1 MKFLELLL
9 EKSKLIGFF
18 IIVLVGIHLIFDKIK
33 WQFYPLYFLV
43 LIYLLM
49 IIINYINILSIT
61 PRGSKWLLGMGGFLV
76 LSSLSLNAIF
86 PTDSVAIP
94 SGPFKIGTQ
103 TFELTD
109 DNRTEAYSDSMD
121 SPRKIKVQVWYP
133 TDNVENLNRVKWISE
148 GKTLTR
154 QLAKSMHAPYF
165 LLDHLADIDSNS
177 YEDALISNAF
187 ESYPVVV
194 ISHGWKGF
202 RELHTD
208 YAEALASN
216 AYIAISIDHTYGS
229 QYVSFE
235 NGEEAFLNKDALPS
249 IVSPS
254 QFNDHANQLATTYGD
269 DVKLV
274 LDDLPNLKLNL
285 DLNRI
290 GLLGHS
296 TGGGGD
302 VYASTTDKRVKALLG
317 FDAWVNPLKPETLK
331 KGLSMPALFVRS
343 EQWGKGPNN
352 KALDTIIKNSDQSSF
367 LQMDETKHVDFSM
380 SYMISP
386 ILEHVGFIGKLGGEQ
401 SSEIQK
407 RLILDFFNQ
416 TLKRDEPYSSE
427 FLKAIISEY
436 DAVNLVKGYE

>member
-1 MKFLELLL
+1 
-9 EKSKLIGFF
+9 
-18 IIVLVGIHLIFDKIK
+18 
-33 WQFYPLYFLV
+33 
-43 LIYLLM
+43 M
-49 IIINYINILSIT
+49 IIFNYINILSIT

-109 DNRTEAYSDSMD
+109 ENRTEAYSDSMD

-177 YEDALISNAF
+177 YEDALISKAF

>member
-18 IIVLVGIHLIFDKIK
+18 IIVLGGIHLIFDKVK

-49 IIINYINILSIT
+49 IIFNYINILSIT

>member
-1 MKFLELLL
+1 MRFLQLML
-9 EKSKLIGFF
+9 EKSYLVGFF
-18 IIVLVGIHLIFDKIK
+18 IFVMGMVHLVFGKIK

-43 LIYLLM
+43 FIYVLMLVLNYFNLLTVT
-49 IIINYINILSIT
+49 S
-61 PRGSKWLLGMGGFLV
+61 RGSKWLLGVGGFLV

-86 PTDSVAIP
+86 PTDSMPVP

-103 TFELTD
+103 TFELID
-109 DNRTEAYSDSMD
+109 ENRIEQYVESKDGF
-121 SPRKIKVQVWYP
+121 RKLKYQVWYP
-133 TDNVENLNRVKWISE
+133 TDHVDNLEKVKWISE

-177 YEDALISNAF
+177 YQDAIISDAF
-187 ESYPVVV
+187 DSYPVVV

-216 AYIAISIDHTYGS
+216 GYIAVSIDHTYGS
-229 QYVSFE
+229 QFVSFE
-235 NGEEAFLNKDALPS
+235 NGDEAFLNKDALPS
-249 IVSPS
+249 LVTPT
-254 QFNDHANQLATTYGD
+254 QFNEHANQLATTYGD
-269 DVKLV
+269 DVKVV
-274 LDDLPNLKLNL
+274 LDDLVNL
-285 DLNRI
+285 DLKLDLDRL

-302 VYASTTDKRVKALLG
+302 VYASTTDKRVKSLLG
-317 FDAWVNPLKPETLK
+317 FDAWVNPLKLETLK
-331 KGLSMPALFVRS
+331 KGLTMPALFVRS

-352 KALDTIIKNSDQSSF
+352 KALDTVIQNSSNASF

-386 ILEHVGFIGKLGGEQ
+386 ILEHVGFLGKLGGEH

-407 RLILDFFNQ
+407 RLILDFFDE
-416 TLKRDEPYSSE
+416 TLKNDQKYSNE
-427 FLKAIISEY
+427 FLNEIISEY
-436 DAVNLVKGYE
+436 DAVNFVGGYR

>member
-49 IIINYINILSIT
+49 IIFNYINILSIT

-109 DNRTEAYSDSMD
+109 ENRTEAYSDSVD

>member
-18 IIVLVGIHLIFDKIK
+18 IIVLFGIHLIFDKIK

-49 IIINYINILSIT
+49 IIFNYINILSIT
-61 PRGSKWLLGMGGFLV
+61 PRGSKWLLGMGSFLV

-109 DNRTEAYSDSMD
+109 ENRTEAYSDSVD

-177 YEDALISNAF
+177 YEDALISKAF

-416 TLKRDEPYSSE
+416 TLKRDEPYSNE

>member
-18 IIVLVGIHLIFDKIK
+18 IIVLFGIHLIFDKIK

-49 IIINYINILSIT
+49 IIFNYINILSIT

-109 DNRTEAYSDSMD
+109 ENRTEAYSDSMD

>member
-1 MKFLELLL
+1 
-9 EKSKLIGFF
+9 
-18 IIVLVGIHLIFDKIK
+18 
-33 WQFYPLYFLV
+33 
-43 LIYLLM
+43 M
-49 IIINYINILSIT
+49 IIFNYINILSIT

-109 DNRTEAYSDSMD
+109 ENRTEAYSDSVD

>member
-1 MKFLELLL
+1 MKFLELML

-18 IIVLVGIHLIFDKIK
+18 IIVLFGIHLIFDKIK

-43 LIYLLM
+43 LIYLVM
-49 IIINYINILSIT
+49 VIFNYINILSIT
-61 PRGSKWLLGMGGFLV
+61 TRGSKWLLGMGGFLV

-109 DNRTEAYSDSMD
+109 ENRTEAYSDSVD

>member
-1 MKFLELLL
+1 ML

-18 IIVLVGIHLIFDKIK
+18 IIVLFGIHLIFDKIK

-43 LIYLLM
+43 LIYLVM
-49 IIINYINILSIT
+49 IIFNYINILSIT

-109 DNRTEAYSDSMD
+109 ENRTEAYSDSMD

-177 YEDALISNAF
+177 YEDALISKAF

-436 DAVNLVKGYE
+436 DALNLVKGYE